1 MALLAA
7 RSNRVGRVSI
17 SIAPLL
23 CLVAVACSAPAPA
36 TPAAEKPAAPTSSAA
51 DAGQSKPNRLFLPQ
65 DLGLIEA
72 PDRAEWWKPELI
84 MDELTIAEGDKVAD
98 LGAGGG
104 WFTIHLARR
113 VGPNGRVYAE
123 DIQPLMIDAL
133 SRRVRREGFTN
144 VETVVGTATDPKLPA
159 GSLDAVLIADAYHE
173 MNEPARPEVILTL
186 LGNIARSLKPQG
198 RLGVVAFL
206 PGGGGPGPALE
217 ERVDP
222 DSVTTTMTAAGLTL
236 EKREVVPPFLYLLV
250 FGKSTARADS
260 R

>member
-1 MALLAA
+1 
-7 RSNRVGRVSI
+7 
-17 SIAPLL
+17 
-23 CLVAVACSAPAPA
+23 
-36 TPAAEKPAAPTSSAA
+36 
-51 DAGQSKPNRLFLPQ
+51 LFLPQ

-123 DIQPLMIDAL
+123 DIQALMIDSLA
-133 SRRVRREGFTN
+133 RRVRREGFTN

-159 GSLDAVLIADAYHE
+159 GALDAVLIADAYHE
-173 MNEPARPEVILTL
+173 MNDPARPDVILTL
-186 LGNIARSLKPQG
+186 LGNIVRSLKPQG

-206 PGGGGPGPALE
+206 PGGGGPGPAPE

-222 DSVTTTMTAAGLTL
+222 ESVIRTMSAAGLGL
-236 EKREVVPPFLYLLV
+236 QKRETVPPFLYLLV
-250 FGKSTARADS
+250 FGKTSERTDS

>member
-1 MALLAA
+1 VLRVSRAIAALAWLAA
-7 RSNRVGRVSI
+7 MG
-17 SIAPLL
+17 
-23 CLVAVACSAPAPA
+23 CSAPAPA
-36 TPAAEKPAAPTSSAA
+36 TSPDTSAHTAPTPPAA
-51 DAGQSKPNRLFLPQ
+51 DASQSKPTRLFLPQ

-123 DIQPLMIDAL
+123 DIQELMIESL
-133 SRRVRREGFTN
+133 GRRVRREGFTN

-159 GSLDAVLIADAYHE
+159 GTLDAVLIADAYHE
-173 MNEPARPEVILTL
+173 MNDPAKPEVILTL
-186 LGNIARSLKPQG
+186 LGNIVRSLKAQG

-206 PGGGGPGPALE
+206 PGGGGPGPAPE

-222 DSVTTTMTAAGLTL
+222 DSVIRTMAAAGLSL
-236 EKREVVPPFLYLLV
+236 QKRETVPPFLYLLV
-250 FGKSTARADS
+250 FGKSAAQADS

>member
-1 MALLAA
+1 MKARIATLLLAIFFAFPAFPALPAPPALPAYAALLAYPA
-7 RSNRVGRVSI
+7 
-17 SIAPLL
+17 LL
-23 CLVAVACSAPAPA
+23 ASPAQQ
-36 TPAAEKPAAPTSSAA
+36 TGK
-51 DAGQSKPNRLFLPQ
+51 RLFPPLS
-65 DLGLIEA
+65 LGVLEG
-72 PDRAEWWKPELI
+72 PDRVQWNKPDLI
-84 MDELTIAEGDKVAD
+84 MDALNIADGSVVAD

-173 MNEPARPEVILTL
+173 MNDPARPEVIQTL